1 MCLLQGMVP
10 RRGCYFWKTKLA
22 IVEEELS
29 PKQKHLIGL
38 ETLDLPQRK
47 WSIQKILDAQV
58 KVISYV
64 QNELNSFM
72 AKRDIMQN
80 KIKTQHGKV
89 QQLKDNL
96 EDAIDGLGI
105 MKEEIKKVEC
115 ALSIV
120 TCIFNIA
127 RLPGKDLQMVG
138 QGSGI
143 LELTQGELE
152 HVGQD

>member
-1 MCLLQGMVP
+1 
-10 RRGCYFWKTKLA
+10 
-22 IVEEELS
+22 
-29 PKQKHLIGL
+29 
-38 ETLDLPQRK
+38 
-47 WSIQKILDAQV
+47 LDAQV
-58 KVISYV
+58 KVVSYV
-64 QNELNSFM
+64 QSEFNSFK
-72 AKRDIMQN
+72 AKRDILQN

-96 EDAIDGLGI
+96 EDAIGGRGI
-105 MKEEIKKVEC
+105 MKKEIKKVEC

-120 TCIFNIA
+120 TCIFNITK
-127 RLPGKDLQMVG
+127 LPSKDLQMVS